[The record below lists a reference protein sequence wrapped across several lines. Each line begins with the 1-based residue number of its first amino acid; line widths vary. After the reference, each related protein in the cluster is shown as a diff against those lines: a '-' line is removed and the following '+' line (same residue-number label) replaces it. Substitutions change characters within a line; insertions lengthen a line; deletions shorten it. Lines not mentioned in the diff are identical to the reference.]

1 MPKIL
6 RKTKAKAG
14 AARFGALPEWDLS
27 ALYSGLDDP
36 AIKRDLDRT
45 DADCLAFE
53 QAYKGKLAE
62 LAAAPQGGAALAEAV
77 RRYEAIERSHGPAR
91 LLCGAHP

>member
-6 RKTKAKAG
+6 RKIAKNRNRAC
-14 AARFGALPEWDLS
+14 ARLGALPEWDLS

-53 QAYKGKLAE
+53 QAYKGKLAG
-62 LAAAPQGGAALAEAV
+62 LAASAAG
-77 RRYEAIERSHGPAR
+77 RRRAR
-91 LLCGAHP
+91 

>member
-1 MPKIL
+1 MRAGEATSSACQKSCEKPN
-6 RKTKAKAG
+6 RKPA
-14 AARFGALPEWDLS
+14 AARLGALPEWDLS

-45 DADCLAFE
+45 DADCSAFE

-62 LAAAPQGGAALAEAV
+62 LAAAPQGGAALG
-77 RRYEAIERSHGPAR
+77 RS
-91 LLCGAHP
+91 GAAL